1 MNNTKYKPNNMT
13 CASVSPWQWLLD
25 CIVQDNF
32 KKHHLVGYSVEYE
45 LQGKSDLIL
54 SAHILFQTYM
64 YIIYNID

>member
-1 MNNTKYKPNNMT
+1 MNNTKYKPDNMT
-13 CASVSPWQWLLD
+13 CASVRQWQPLLNR
-25 CIVQDNF
+25 IVRDKF
-32 KKHHLVGYSVEYE
+32 KYHLVGYSVEYE